1 MARVVGL
8 AMKILPEL
16 ICKPTGQLKLI
27 RNPFFRFKFKNSKSE
42 SEKRETRIRNLKSKS
57 EIQNLKSKSKS
68 EIHMKPTYE
77 GERLQSG
84 KSF

>member
-57 EIQNLKSKSKS
+57 EI
-68 EIHMKPTYE
+68 HMKPTYE
-77 GERLQSG
+77 GERLQNG